1 MRRKAKPS
9 CQTSIRIIRVVRYV
23 KRPPQGVTIGMVGK
37 RRRTGNPEGNKS
49 NSTRVLL
56 AASG

>member
-1 MRRKAKPS
+1 
-9 CQTSIRIIRVVRYV
+9 VRYV
-23 KRPPQGVTIGMVGK
+23 KRPPQGDTIGMVGK